1 MTFND
6 TGSKSQSRRNDQ
18 DINTKTTG
26 NTLGFKFNNT
36 YFSWMSI
43 DFNMT
48 KSWNKQNN
56 GIIQNDLGK
65 TESYTHNLNVFF
77 YPLENHTIGFYWD
90 QINSKLGQ
98 TKLNNGFLMFPTN
111 SAGLRKKVDFE
122 LKWMNIADRK
132 VFERINVGDAT
143 ITQTTMQLRPSQ
155 VMFTVKFNFK

>member
-98 TKLNNGFLMFPTN
+98 TKLNNGFFDV
-111 SAGLRKKVDFE
+111 SYQFSWAKKKVDFE